1 MGRELTPAELHEL
14 LAPYALDA
22 VDADE
27 RAQVEEWLV
36 RSPDARAEVAEL
48 RETAAY
54 LAHGGADA
62 PPGLWQRISGA
73 LVEEPPGLVL
83 PMEPAR
89 GRTFERGTIQRREGA
104 AKRTLALRVGA
115 GIAAASA
122 IAASI
127 TFVVLDD
134 QMSEQ
139 EQRLEALAET
149 VKRRGT
155 DGAAAAAAV
164 DPASSTLE
172 LASADGH
179 WHATVVS
186 MPDGTGYLVRSN
198 LPELPEGRVYQLWAM
213 TGSHDD
219 PKPVSAGVLG
229 RTFDVAA
236 FRGPAETIGFAVTD
250 EAAPGVSRSHRRAVV
265 AGEM

>member
-1 MGRELTPAELHEL
+1 MGRELTPVELHEL
-14 LAPYALDA
+14 LASYALDA
-22 VDADE
+22 VDGDE
-27 RAQVEEWLV
+27 RAQVDEWLE
-36 RSPDARAEVAEL
+36 RSPDARAELEEL

-62 PPGLWQRISGA
+62 PAGLWQRISGA

-83 PMEPAR
+83 PMAPVPR
-89 GRTFERGTIQRREGA
+89 RSTGRREGPA
-104 AKRTLALRVGA
+104 RRSRALRIGA
-115 GIAAASA
+115 GVATASA

-127 TFVVLDD
+127 TFVVLDR
-134 QMSEQ
+134 QMSDQ

-149 VKRRGT
+149 VNRRGT
-155 DGAAAAAAV
+155 ESAAAAAAV

-172 LASADGH
+172 LASSDGV

-198 LPELPEGRVYQLWAM
+198 LPKLPAGRVYQLWAM
-213 TGSHDD
+213 TGSHED
-219 PKPVSAGVLG
+219 PTKVSAGVLG
-229 RTFDVAA
+229 PTFDVAA
-236 FRGPAETIGFAVTD
+236 FRGPADAIGFVVTD
-250 EAAPGVSRSHRRAVV
+250 EAAPGVAKSRASAVV